1 MPFTEEGII
10 PDIIMNPTSIPS
22 RMTISQ
28 LIECLSSKVGAIDG
42 EFIDGTPFS
51 NYNVRM
57 SGITTD

>member
-10 PDIIMNPTSIPS
+10 TDIIMNPHNFS

-28 LIECLSSKVGAIDG
+28 LIECLSSKVGAING

-51 NYNVRM
+51 NYNVRELP
-57 SGITTD
+57 SILES